1 MTSKKTVPSTAKPV
15 ILHQLDDTRRQ
26 HRIVL
31 MRDGRPD
38 EGQWF
43 ELHQLAVYKSLF
55 ASVIEK
61 DGLPEGIF
69 TVTRK
74 AYEVLS

>member
-1 MTSKKTVPSTAKPV
+1 MSKKATATTAKPV
-15 ILHQLDDTRRQ
+15 YLHQLDAQRRQ
-26 HRIVL
+26 HRIVIF
-31 MRDGRPD
+31 RDGRPD

-43 ELHQLAVYKSLF
+43 ELHQIATYKTLF

-74 AYEVLS
+74 VYEVLS